1 MGKRLN
7 NRLRSDKRLL
17 IYAHYYYPD
26 VAATGQLLME
36 LAEGLSDRFAVR
48 VICAVPSYSG
58 KVAQSY
64 QEKWIYKE
72 NIHGIKVLRVRVPAF
87 SKRIKSSRVK
97 NIVAYAVRAMLA
109 TFLVGG
115 QDYVLSISQPPVL
128 GGLLGVWG
136 SFWKRARFIYSI
148 QDFNPEQIQV
158 VGYTK
163 KQWLLNLMMKA
174 DVFSCRHAHK
184 IILPG
189 HDMEA
194 TLQARFRAETLPA
207 SFRAETNSASLRDRT
222 LPDYTVIHNW
232 VDEKE
237 IRPLPA
243 GHEKVRAFKQKYG
256 LDDRFVIMY
265 SGNIGLYY
273 DLENLIKV
281 LKRYRKAKVAFVFV
295 GAGSVLSQLILY
307 KEKDQLDNIFFVP
320 YQDKEELVYSLNAA
334 DVHWCVNAMG
344 MKGVSF
350 PSKCFGIMAAGKP
363 VLGVLEPGSGAR
375 ELIELSGCG
384 ICCTPGDYKRVAE
397 LIDWFMAHAGSSI
410 LTDMG
415 MSGRS
420 YLVSHFARDK
430 AFRLYAEAIAETDQ
444 NNRQTTG

>member
-1 MGKRLN
+1 MKKRFY
-7 NRLRSDKRLL
+7 NRLRSKNRLL

-36 LAEGLSDRFAVR
+36 LAEGLSAQFEIR

-58 KVAQSY
+58 KVATGY
-64 QEKWIYKE
+64 QDKWMYRE
-72 NIHGIKVLRVRVPAF
+72 TIHGIKVLRVRVPSF

-97 NIVAYAVRAMLA
+97 NIVAYAIRAMLA
-109 TFLVGG
+109 TFMVGG

-148 QDFNPEQIQV
+148 QDFNPEQIKA

-163 KQWLLNLMMKA
+163 KQWLLKLMMKA
-174 DVFSCRHAHK
+174 DRFSCRRAHK

-189 HDMEA
+189 KDMEA
-194 TLQARFRAETLPA
+194 TLRARFRSETQ
-207 SFRAETNSASLRDRT
+207 
-222 LPDYTVIHNW
+222 PDYSVIHNW
-232 VDEKE
+232 VDEQE
-237 IRPLPA
+237 ISLLPS
-243 GHEKVRAFKQKYG
+243 GHEKVEAFKQKYG
-256 LDDRFVIMY
+256 LEERFVIMY

-281 LKRYRKAKVAFVFV
+281 LKRYHKAASAAGCRDGFRTAAGREMAFVFV

-307 KEKDQLDNIFFVP
+307 KEKHHLDHIIFIP
-320 YQDKEELVYSLNAA
+320 YQEKEELVYSLNAA
-334 DVHWCVNAMG
+334 DVHWCVNAKG

-363 VLGVLEPGSGAR
+363 ILGVLEPGSGAR
-375 ELIELSGCG
+375 ELIESSGCG
-384 ICCTPGDYKRVAE
+384 ICCDPGDYQRVAE
-397 LIDWFMAHAGSSI
+397 LIDWYAANDGSPV
-410 LTDMG
+410 LADMG
-415 MSGRS
+415 ENGRNH
-420 YLVSHFARDK
+420 LVNHYARDK
-430 AFRLYAEAIAETDQ
+430 AFSLYAEAIAEA
-444 NNRQTTG
+444 RRR